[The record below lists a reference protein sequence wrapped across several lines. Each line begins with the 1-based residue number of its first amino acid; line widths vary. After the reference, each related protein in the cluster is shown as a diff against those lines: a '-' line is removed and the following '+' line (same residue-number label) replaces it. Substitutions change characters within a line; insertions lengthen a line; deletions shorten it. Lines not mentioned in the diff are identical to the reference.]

1 MTSTR
6 NEICNETHLTQRAM
20 RIEPPD
26 AAPRPGQRRG
36 PRTDTQIPAS
46 QQKPAAAKVDTATKW
61 GNSMSNSGQLG

>member
-1 MTSTR
+1 MT
-6 NEICNETHLTQRAM
+6 ERAM

-26 AAPRPGQRRG
+26 AAPSGAAPGG
-36 PRTDTQIPAS
+36 PRTDTDPAS